1 MRVLRSH
8 RLPFRVR
15 ADRCVQALSLLP
27 GHRPG
32 PAGGMPGRGEDAHV
46 DAELGDE
53 DLRGPLVGPGDGIEP
68 GQCVPEGGDHR
79 VEPGA
84 HRGDSAAHF
93 KDSAQDN
100 LGVGDPHFMGFQ
112 AG

>member
-1 MRVLRSH
+1 MTRRWRAAKVPVAGWVPAARAASMRVLRSH

-53 DLRGPLVGPGDGIEP
+53 DLCGPLVGPGDGIEP
-68 GQCVPEGGDHR
+68 GQCVPPGG
-79 VEPGA
+79 G
-84 HRGDSAAHF
+84 
-93 KDSAQDN
+93 
-100 LGVGDPHFMGFQ
+100 
-112 AG
+112 